1 MARTVSVLPEGMGM
15 SIGEDTKE
23 PKIYRA
29 RRTDGICPR
38 CALRPRLLSRAGRLK
53 EYCRECR
60 RDYKRELRLN
70 KQMLRGGME
79 P

>member
-1 MARTVSVLPEGMGM
+1 M
-15 SIGEDTKE
+15 SIGQDTKE
-23 PKIYRA
+23 PRIYRA

-38 CALRPRLLSRAGRLK
+38 CALRPRQRSGSGRLK

-60 RDYKRELRLN
+60 RDYKREQRLN
-70 KQMLRGGME
+70 ERMLRGGME